1 MFLNLINKIQAE
13 HAKFKIWVK
22 TYGYSIEVMKFIKNL
37 TENSYNQI
45 NGNYI
50 SPILNEMLAAKRV
63 EIPNIVE
70 AEIVGLQEEI
80 NELLEKTCDLYLK
93 PGTKREKTVSTASLV
108 PEIKNNAPSSFNS
121 KLIHDVAA
129 IHRLFDAKVSSL
141 KLIFRAS

>member
-1 MFLNLINKIQAE
+1 MFLNLINKIQTE

-45 NGNYI
+45 NGNYF

-80 NELLEKTCDLYLK
+80 N
-93 PGTKREKTVSTASLV
+93 
-108 PEIKNNAPSSFNS
+108 
-121 KLIHDVAA
+121 
-129 IHRLFDAKVSSL
+129 
-141 KLIFRAS
+141 